1 MKTHRHIF
9 PFSIFLFGLLN
20 FSGLDGLA
28 GNLPSDVLAELNSYN
43 VVWTS
48 PSTNGSPGSMPIGN
62 GDITANVW
70 VENNGGDLVMY
81 IGKSDSWSEAT
92 RLLKVGRVRT
102 HFSPNPF
109 ATGSPLSQTLNYYN
123 GEIDIVAGAS
133 GSQVT
138 LRIYVD
144 ANNPVIRIE
153 ASGQQNFTM
162 SVSNEIWRSSTL
174 AMNSGDSGSFY
185 GVEGAPTT
193 PSESA
198 DATVSLTDRLI
209 WYHQNLNSYF
219 GDLFSAENLSG
230 DSGSYTD
237 PWYNRIFG

>member
-1 MKTHRHIF
+1 MQ
-9 PFSIFLFGLLN
+9 SIQTFGSRNFHPRLLWSLVLALLT
-20 FSGLDGLA
+20 FCSPAARA

-43 VVWTS
+43 VNWTT

-70 VENNGGDLVMY
+70 VENNSGDLMMY
-81 IGKSDSWSEAT
+81 IVKSDSLSEAT

-109 ATGSPLSQTLNYYN
+109 ASGSPFSQTLNFYN
-123 GEIDIVAGAS
+123 GEIDITAGQA
-133 GSQVT
+133 GSQVN
-138 LRIYVD
+138 LRIWID
-144 ANNPVIRIE
+144 ANQPVIRID

-162 SVSNEIWRSSTL
+162 SCSNEIWRSSVQ

-185 GVEGAPTT
+185 GVEGAPTA

-198 DATVSLTDRLI
+198 DVALPLPDRLV
-209 WYHQNLNSYF
+209 WYHQNASSYF
-219 GDLFSAENLSG
+219 NMFFDAENLSSYP
-230 DSGSYTD
+230 SGYVD
-237 PWYNRIFG
+237 